1 MKLWIPVEDETLRY
15 EYDMTNLEG
24 QEKAEFD
31 HWESVLLS
39 YKDITRQIKLPSS
52 GNQPQVS
59 ALADIDWTDL
69 NTVDYQD
76 R

>member
-1 MKLWIPVEDETLRY
+1 MKLWIPVEDETLKY

-24 QEKAEFD
+24 REKAEFD
-31 HWESVLLS
+31 HWESILLS
-39 YKDITRQIKLPSS
+39 YKDITRQIKLPTS
-52 GNQPQVS
+52 GNQPLVS
-59 ALADIDWTDL
+59 GLADIDWTDL

>member
-24 QEKAEFD
+24 REKAEFD
-31 HWESVLLS
+31 HWESVLFS
-39 YKDITRQIKLPSS
+39 YKDITRQIKLPTS
-52 GNQPQVS
+52 GNQPRVS
-59 ALADIDWTDL
+59 GLADIDWTDL

>member
-59 ALADIDWTDL
+59 AIADIDWTDL

>member
-24 QEKAEFD
+24 QEKAEFY

-59 ALADIDWTDL
+59 AIADIDWTDL